1 MFKSSKSYIVNTKK
15 ALSEQTIYFH
25 DHQSELC
32 VRSLRC
38 VRSAA
43 FVLAIVFLIFS
54 PISFV
59 LTGTVG
65 AYPLSF
71 GGAVLLFFL
80 CLLGEFLAK
89 KFESLGSS
97 MVLPIILQILL
108 LAVVILR
115 DCIVYQNETALY
127 FPLLIA
133 AAPLLFYLPFRAE
146 FFMNTAA
153 FLIYALLIHLC
164 KPQSL
169 WMHDF
174 FQAVIGY
181 TISVAASLIV
191 LDLRIEQTA
200 SSSRLKE
207 EQESRVQLEKVQSAT
222 EQAYQIAEQ
231 ANRAKTRF
239 LNNMSHDI
247 RTPMNAIVGFSSL
260 AITHIDQ
267 PDRVKDYL
275 SKILSSSN
283 HLLNLINDVLDMSR
297 IESGK
302 VEINESEC
310 SLPVIMHDIRNI
322 LQSDVKSKNLE
333 FFIDI
338 VDVTDEN
345 IICDKVRLSQVILN
359 CMSNAVKYTKP
370 GGTVGIH
377 VVQKHSN
384 QPGWADFDFIIRD
397 NGIGM
402 SPEFVDHIFEPFSR
416 EENSVV
422 HQTQGTGLGMSIV
435 KNIVDLMGGKIAV
448 KSKLGEGTE
457 FTISLRFKTTASA
470 KKITVIKNLEGMR
483 ALVADDDTDS
493 CLSVSRM
500 LKSIGLRPEWT
511 TLGKEAV
518 VRAQAATEEK
528 DPFKVYIIDW
538 LMPDMNGIEVVRR
551 IRQRIG
557 DEVPIIIL
565 TAYDWTDIEAEAREA
580 GVTAFCDKPIFLSEL
595 YYVLQKASSPQQQE
609 PEKIICYNDM
619 FRGKRILLVD
629 DVELNREIAQTIL
642 EEAGLDVVTC
652 SNGKE
657 AVEFI
662 RHSEENYL
670 DMVLMDI
677 MMPVM
682 DGYEATRRIRALQ
695 NEKLARIPII
705 AMTANAFEEDR
716 QAALDAGMNDHIA
729 KPVQIDTLYE
739 IMRSYLK

>member
-1 MFKSSKSYIVNTKK
+1 MFKFSISNMKL
-15 ALSEQTIYFH
+15 ALSEQKTYFN
-25 DHQSELC
+25 DHASELC
-32 VRSLRC
+32 LRSLRC
-38 VRSAA
+38 VRIAA
-43 FVLAIVFLIFS
+43 SVLALVFLIFL
-54 PISFV
+54 PISFI
-59 LTGTVG
+59 LSGSAG
-65 AYPLSF
+65 SYPLSLI
-71 GGAVLLFFL
+71 GAIILFFL
-80 CLLGEFLAK
+80 CLLGEFLVK
-89 KFESLGSS
+89 KNSVLRSS
-97 MVLPIILQILL
+97 MIIPIFLQVALL
-108 LAVVILR
+108 ITVILR
-115 DCIVYQNETALY
+115 DCFFYSNEVSLY
-127 FPLLIA
+127 FPLLLA
-133 AAPLLFYLPFRAE
+133 ATPLLFYLPFRAE
-146 FFMNTAA
+146 FYMNTAA
-153 FLIYALLIHLC
+153 FVLYLFLIHLT
-164 KPQSL
+164 KTPDL
-169 WMHDF
+169 RIHDF

-181 TISVAASLIV
+181 TISIAAAFVV
-191 LDLRIEQTA
+191 LELRVEQTS
-200 SSSRLKE
+200 SSSRLREAQASKQKLE
-207 EQESRVQLEKVQSAT
+207 EVQSKT

-310 SLPVIMHDIRNI
+310 SLPVIMHDVRNI

-333 FFIDI
+333 FFIDT

-345 IICDKVRLSQVILN
+345 IICDKVRLSQIILN

-384 QPGWADFDFIIRD
+384 QPGCADFDFIIRD
-397 NGIGM
+397 TGIGM
-402 SPEFVDHIFEPFSR
+402 SPEFVEHIFEPFSR
-416 EENSVV
+416 EENSMV

-435 KNIVDLMGGKIAV
+435 KNIVDLMGGKISV

-457 FTISLRFKTTASA
+457 FTISLRFKTTTSA

-595 YYVLQKASSPQQQE
+595 YYVLQKASSPQTQE
-609 PEKIICYNDM
+609 QEKIICYNDM

-652 SNGKE
+652 ENGKE
-657 AVEFI
+657 AVEFVK
-662 RHSEENYL
+662 HSEDGYL

-682 DGYEATRRIRALQ
+682 DGYEATRRIRSLE
-695 NEKLARIPII
+695 NEKLAQIPII

-739 IMRSYLK
+739 IMRSYLN

>member
-1 MFKSSKSYIVNTKK
+1 MI
-15 ALSEQTIYFH
+15 
-25 DHQSELC
+25 
-32 VRSLRC
+32 
-38 VRSAA
+38 
-43 FVLAIVFLIFS
+43 
-54 PISFV
+54 
-59 LTGTVG
+59 
-65 AYPLSF
+65 
-71 GGAVLLFFL
+71 
-80 CLLGEFLAK
+80 
-89 KFESLGSS
+89 
-97 MVLPIILQILL
+97 LPILLQVTLL
-108 LAVVILR
+108 LVVILR
-115 DCIVYQNETALY
+115 DTLAYPDEASLY
-127 FPLLIA
+127 FPLVLA

-146 FFMNTAA
+146 FYMNTAA
-153 FLIYALLIHLC
+153 FLLYIILSHTQKAPDLLI
-164 KPQSL
+164 
-169 WMHDF
+169 HDF
-174 FQAVIGY
+174 FQSVIGY
-181 TISVAASLIV
+181 TISIAAAFIV
-191 LDLRIEQTA
+191 LNLRIEQ
-200 SSSRLKE
+200 SISLSRLKE
-207 EQESRVQLEKVQSAT
+207 VQKAQKQLEQVQAKT

-231 ANRAKTRF
+231 ANHAKTRF

-322 LQSDVKSKNLE
+322 LQSDVKSKNLD
-333 FFIDI
+333 FFIDT
-338 VDVTDEN
+338 VDVIDEN

-377 VVQKHSN
+377 VIQKHSS
-384 QPGWADFDFIIRD
+384 QPGCADFDFIIRD

-402 SPEFVDHIFEPFSR
+402 SPEFVKHIFEPFSR

-435 KNIVDLMGGKIAV
+435 KNIVDLMGGKINV

-457 FTISLRFKTTASA
+457 FTISLRFKTTTSS
-470 KKITVIKNLEGMR
+470 KKITVIKSLEGMR

-493 CLSVSRM
+493 CLSINRM

-538 LMPDMNGIEVVRR
+538 LMPDMNGVEVVRR

-642 EEAGLDVVTC
+642 EEAGLDVITC

-662 RHSEENYL
+662 RHSEEGYL

-682 DGYEATRRIRALQ
+682 DGYEATRRIRVLP
-695 NEKLARIPII
+695 NERLAQIPII

-716 QAALDAGMNDHIA
+716 QAALHAGMNDHIA
-729 KPVQIDTLYE
+729 KPVQIDTMYE

>member
-1 MFKSSKSYIVNTKK
+1 MFNLSFRTIKGALAQQK
-15 ALSEQTIYFH
+15 AYFR

-32 VRSLRC
+32 LRSMHSVRT
-38 VRSAA
+38 AA
-43 FVLAIVFLIFS
+43 LILAIVFLLFS
-54 PISFV
+54 PLSFA
-59 LTGTVG
+59 LSGTWG
-65 AYPLSF
+65 AYPLSLA
-71 GGAVLLFFL
+71 GAILLFFL
-80 CLLGEFLAK
+80 CLLGEFFAK
-89 KFESLGSS
+89 KYTRLGAS
-97 MVLPIILQILL
+97 MILPILLQVTLL
-108 LAVVILR
+108 LIVILR
-115 DCIVYQNETALY
+115 DTLAYPDEASLY
-127 FPLLIA
+127 FPLVLA

-146 FFMNTAA
+146 FYMNTAA
-153 FLIYALLIHLC
+153 FLLYVILSHTQKAPDLLI
-164 KPQSL
+164 
-169 WMHDF
+169 HDF
-174 FQAVIGY
+174 FQSVVGY
-181 TISVAASLIV
+181 TISIAAAFIV
-191 LDLRIEQTA
+191 LNLRIEQ
-200 SSSRLKE
+200 SISLSRLKE
-207 EQESRVQLEKVQSAT
+207 VQKAQKQLEQVQAKT

-231 ANRAKTRF
+231 ANHAKTRF

-322 LQSDVKSKNLE
+322 LQSDVKSKNLD
-333 FFIDI
+333 FFIDT
-338 VDVTDEN
+338 VDVIDEN
-345 IICDKVRLSQVILN
+345 IICDKVRLSQIILN

-384 QPGWADFDFIIRD
+384 QPGCADFDFIIRD

-402 SPEFVDHIFEPFSR
+402 SPEFVKHIFEPFSR

-435 KNIVDLMGGKIAV
+435 KNIVDLMGGKINV

-457 FTISLRFKTTASA
+457 FTISLRFKTTTSS

-493 CLSVSRM
+493 CLSINRM

-538 LMPDMNGIEVVRR
+538 LMPDMNGVEVVRR

-609 PEKIICYNDM
+609 QEKIICYNDM

-642 EEAGLDVVTC
+642 EEAGLDVITC

-662 RHSEENYL
+662 RHSEEGYL

-682 DGYEATRRIRALQ
+682 DGYEATRRIRALE

>member
-1 MFKSSKSYIVNTKK
+1 MI
-15 ALSEQTIYFH
+15 L
-25 DHQSELC
+25 
-32 VRSLRC
+32 
-38 VRSAA
+38 
-43 FVLAIVFLIFS
+43 
-54 PISFV
+54 P
-59 LTGTVG
+59 
-65 AYPLSF
+65 
-71 GGAVLLFFL
+71 VLLQ
-80 CLLGEFLAK
+80 
-89 KFESLGSS
+89 
-97 MVLPIILQILL
+97 VTLL
-108 LAVVILR
+108 LVVILR
-115 DCIVYQNETALY
+115 DTIAYPDEASLY
-127 FPLLIA
+127 FPLVIA
-133 AAPLLFYLPFRAE
+133 SAPLLFYLPFRAE
-146 FFMNTAA
+146 FYMNTAA
-153 FLIYALLIHLC
+153 FFLYLILSHTQKEPALL
-164 KPQSL
+164 
-169 WMHDF
+169 MHDF
-174 FQAVIGY
+174 FQSVIGY
-181 TISVAASLIV
+181 TISIAASFVV
-191 LDLRIEQTA
+191 LNLRIEQA
-200 SSSRLKE
+200 VSFSRLKDV
-207 EQESRVQLEKVQSAT
+207 QEAQKQLEQVQSKT

-322 LQSDVKSKNLE
+322 LQSDVKSKNLD
-333 FFIDI
+333 FFIDT
-338 VDVTDEN
+338 VDVIDEN

-377 VVQKHSN
+377 VIQKHSS
-384 QPGWADFDFIIRD
+384 QPGCADFDFIIRD

-402 SPEFVDHIFEPFSR
+402 SPEFVKHIFEPFSR

-435 KNIVDLMGGKIAV
+435 KNIVDLMGGKINV

-457 FTISLRFKTTASA
+457 FTISLRFKTTTSS
-470 KKITVIKNLEGMR
+470 KKITVIKSLEGMR

-493 CLSVSRM
+493 CLSINRM

-538 LMPDMNGIEVVRR
+538 LMPDMNGVEVVRR

-642 EEAGLDVVTC
+642 EEAGLDVITC

-662 RHSEENYL
+662 RHSEEGYL

-682 DGYEATRRIRALQ
+682 DGYEATRRIRVLP
-695 NEKLARIPII
+695 NERLAQIPII

-716 QAALDAGMNDHIA
+716 QAALHAGMNDHIA
-729 KPVQIDTLYE
+729 KPVQIDTMYE